1 MLNSLK
7 ALWQD
12 DSAQD
17 IAEYALLLAVIL
29 VIVITVVT
37 AIGTNANTIFKNAGD
52 KLSSANA
59 AGQ

>member
-1 MLNSLK
+1 MLDSLRL
-7 ALWQD
+7 LWQD

-37 AIGTNANTIFKNAGD
+37 AIGTNANSIFSKAAK
-52 KLSSANA
+52 KLTDANA
-59 AGQ
+59 ASN

>member
-1 MLNSLK
+1 MIDQLK
-7 ALWQD
+7 NIWQD

-37 AIGTNANTIFKNAGD
+37 AIGTNANKIFQKAGD
-52 KLSSANA
+52 GLGSTA
-59 AGQ
+59 AAQ